1 MSGPSAPDL
10 RPVESKDDLISYFQG
25 GCKPKEDWRI
35 GTEHEKFSFN
45 TTTYEAV
52 PYEGPRGIEAL
63 LIGLQESFDWEPLT
77 DNGKVIGLK
86 KSGYGSVSLEPG
98 GQFELSGAP
107 LEDLHQTCS
116 EVHTHLDEVR
126 SIGAQLGIG
135 MLGLGFTP
143 VGTRE
148 ETPWMPKSRYK
159 IMRNYMPKVGN
170 LGLDMM
176 LRSCTIQVNLDF
188 ASEADF
194 VDKLQVGLALQPVA
208 TALFA
213 SSPFT
218 EGKLN
223 GYKSY
228 RARIWQDT
236 DADRTGNLPFA
247 FEPGMG
253 FERYVDYAL
262 DVPMYFVMRDGQYID
277 VAGQS
282 FRDFLKGE
290 LPGLPGEKPNMGDW
304 ADHIST
310 CFPEVR
316 AKTFLEM
323 RGADGGPWSSICGL
337 PAFWVG
343 LLYDDQALSQAKALI
358 ADWTADERRN
368 MMLEV
373 PKLGLQTPWRGGD
386 LQPLAQQVV
395 DIAAGG
401 LERRGRLDRNGHDE
415 RRLLRSVIERAETGR
430 SPADDL
436 IALYQDDWKGDMRRL
451 FKDFAY

>member
-25 GCKPKEDWRI
+25 GCKPKEAWRI

-45 TTTYEAV
+45 TSSYEAV

-63 LIGLQESFDWEPLT
+63 LTGLQESFDWQPLT
-77 DNGKVIGLK
+77 DNGKVIGLQ

-126 SIGAQLGIG
+126 SVGSQLGIG

-148 ETPWMPKSRYK
+148 ATPWMPKSRYK
-159 IMRNYMPKVGN
+159 IMRNYMPKVGK

-194 VDKLQVGLALQPVA
+194 VDKLRVGLALQPVS

-213 SSPFT
+213 SSPFA

-228 RARIWQDT
+228 RARLWQDT
-236 DADRTGNLPFA
+236 DPDRTGNLPFA
-247 FEPGMG
+247 FEQGMG

-262 DVPMYFVMRDGQYID
+262 DVPMYFVMRDGQYVD

-282 FRDFLKGE
+282 FRDFLKGD

-337 PAFWVG
+337 PALWVG
-343 LLYDDQALSQAKALI
+343 LLYDETALSQAKDLI
-358 ADWTADERRN
+358 ADWSAEERHD
-368 MMLEV
+368 MMMQV
-373 PKLGLQTPWRGGD
+373 PKLGLQTPWRGGQ
-386 LQPLAQQVV
+386 LQSLAQEVV
-395 DIAAGG
+395 AIAEGG
-401 LERRGRLDRNGHDE
+401 LERRARLDRNGQDE
-415 RRLLRSVIERAETGR
+415 RRLLRTVMERAESGR
-430 SPADDL
+430 NPADDL
-436 IALYQDDWKGDMRRL
+436 ITLFQDDWQGDIRRV
-451 FKDFAY
+451 FTDFAY